1 MNRRVRNMV
10 LAALM
15 LALSWLM
22 PFLAALNP
30 AIAKV
35 ISPMHIPI
43 FLCGF
48 LCEMPWPLIVGFC
61 APLLRSVT
69 TGMPALFPNALAMAF
84 ELSAYGLVTAL
95 LSRRLPDRPVWVY
108 VSLIGAMLA
117 GRLVWGLASCVL
129 FGLSGSAFTLE
140 MFLAGA
146 FTNALPGIVFHI
158 AVIPPIILALRRA
171 GVARRL

>member
-1 MNRRVRNMV
+1 MNGRVRNMIM
-10 LAALM
+10 AALM

-48 LCEMPWPLIVGFC
+48 LCELPWAPIVGFL
-61 APLLRSVT
+61 APLLRSLT
-69 TGMPALFPNALAMAF
+69 SGIPALYPNAVAMSF
-84 ELSAYGLVTAL
+84 ELAAYGLVTTA
-95 LSRRLPDRPVWVY
+95 LSRRLPGKPGYVY
-108 VSLIGAMLA
+108 ISLIGAMLA
-117 GRLVWGLASCVL
+117 GRAVWGAASWIL
-129 FGLSGSAFTLE
+129 YGLSGSAFTLE

-146 FTNALPGIVFHI
+146 FTSALPGIVFHI
-158 AVIPPIILALRRA
+158 VIIPPIVLALRRA
-171 GVARRL
+171 KIVGR